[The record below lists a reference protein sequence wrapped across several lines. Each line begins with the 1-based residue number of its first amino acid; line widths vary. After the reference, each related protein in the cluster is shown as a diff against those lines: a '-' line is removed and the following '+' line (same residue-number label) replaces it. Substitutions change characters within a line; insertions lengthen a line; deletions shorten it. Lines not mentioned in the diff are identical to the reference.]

1 MKLLSKRVATAA
13 AVAAIALGG
22 LVIGQSTA
30 LAGSSHAAD
39 AVTVYTQTNDA
50 AGNAVLAFRE
60 DTTGTLTPIGVYPTG
75 GVGTGDGL
83 GSQGAVVLS
92 PKEDLLFAVNAG
104 SDTVSAFAVAPDGGL
119 TGRGHFSSG
128 GDRPISVTVRDG
140 HGYVLNATS
149 LSVGSFGYGARGIT
163 DGGRAGR
170 SLSTGAAGPAQVSIT
185 PDGRQLVVT
194 EKTSNSVDVLSVSNG
209 RVGLARRSAASGSTP
224 FGFAFTANGVAVV
237 SVAGSAAAET
247 FDIKR
252 SGVAQTVDLDSNGGQ
267 GAPCWVVVTR
277 SGIAF
282 TANAAASANSIS
294 SFRVGRRGDLFLL
307 NSRAAATD
315 IHPTDMALGAGDAR
329 LYNLSDQSGSIGA
342 WAVAADG
349 VLTGTATAVDGLP
362 RTITGLAATT
372 R

>member
-1 MKLLSKRVATAA
+1 MRLSRRIGSAA

-22 LVIGQSTA
+22 LGLGQSSA
-30 LAGSSHAAD
+30 LAGSTRTDD
-39 AVTVYTQTNDA
+39 AVTVYTQTNDP

-75 GVGTGDGL
+75 GAGTGDGL
-83 GSQGAVVLS
+83 GAQGAVVLS
-92 PKEDLLFAVNAG
+92 PKEDILFAVNAG
-104 SDTVSAFAVAPDGGL
+104 SDTVSAFAVAADGTL
-119 TGRGHFSSG
+119 ANRGQVSSG
-128 GDRPISVTVRDG
+128 GDRPISVTARDG

-149 LSVGSFGYGARGIT
+149 LSVGTFDYGARGIT
-163 DGGRAGR
+163 ESGRGGR

-194 EKTSNSVDVLSVSNG
+194 EKASNSVDVLPVSNG
-209 RVGLARRSAASGSTP
+209 RVGQARRSATSGTTP
-224 FGFAFTANGVAVV
+224 FGFGFTSNGVAVV

-252 SGVAQTVDLDSNGGQ
+252 GGVAQTVDLDSNGGQ

-315 IHPTDMALGAGDAR
+315 IHPTDMALGAGDTR
-329 LYNLSDQSGSIGA
+329 LYNLSDQSGRIDAS
-342 WAVAADG
+342 AVAADG
-349 VLTGTATAVDGLP
+349 VLTGTATAAGGLP
-362 RTITGLAATT
+362 TTITGLAATN